1 MAILAFTLSAVLEKQ
16 VQPLPLKETSEP
28 ERVDMGP
35 WVSKTLVQLIQNFC

>member
-28 ERVDMGP
+28 ERFFP
-35 WVSKTLVQLIQNFC
+35 LETF